1 MTAYQTSSFS
11 ILYIND
17 AGELFG
23 LGRNTSGIYG
33 NGATSSTILTVPVPL
48 TSFLPL
54 NEGES
59 IANLR
64 TTGLSNSGVV
74 AMLLTTQ
81 NRLLVAGSNLN
92 LIDGSQASSVNITTY
107 KDITASLNLNGNE
120 TISELIL
127 ATDIQGVRTS
137 TNRFIIWG
145 ANNPVRLFPQP
156 GGLAVNIPVGTP
168 TDVTALLNQPLVPG
182 ETIELLSVTRT
193 AGVYKTSN
201 NRYFVWGDNSSFALM
216 MFQAQ
221 NFASSVPVEVTT
233 SVLNLIGQNN
243 EIVKFVPMDGS
254 FTMNFFTN
262 DNKLYNYGDYRNV
275 FLPNT
280 TDRPTLQLPFFG
292 DSTPLEISS
301 KFELLE
307 GEYPTHAF
315 AYGFLTNLNRYRRGT
330 TFQGPY
336 ALSTADLSNILRP
349 GETIVASFGI
359 VSDARFTTSYGRV
372 FSVGNSTTI
381 VNVTST
387 TLTEKLLS
395 TLPLPYNEDITYV
408 PVREGFTFEGWFTD
422 KNLNSPFTGK
432 VPANNNLVLYGLF
445 VPIGG

>member
-1 MTAYQTSSFS
+1 MDALNLTVFPNTSLTAYAIWDPELFNVNFYELTSTMTGYQTSAFS
-11 ILYIND
+11 TLYING

-23 LGRNTSGIYG
+23 LNRNTSGIYG

-64 TTGLSNSGVV
+64 TTSLSNGGVV

-127 ATDIQGVRTS
+127 ATDVQGVRTS
-137 TNRFIIWG
+137 ANRFLLWG
-145 ANNPVRLFPQP
+145 ANNPIRLFPQP
-156 GGLAVNIPVGTP
+156 DGIASFLPVGTP

-233 SVLNLIGQNN
+233 SVLNLIGQ
-243 EIVKFVPMDGS
+243 KMR
-254 FTMNFFTN
+254 
-262 DNKLYNYGDYRNV
+262 L
-275 FLPNT
+275 
-280 TDRPTLQLPFFG
+280 
-292 DSTPLEISS
+292 
-301 KFELLE
+301 
-307 GEYPTHAF
+307 
-315 AYGFLTNLNRYRRGT
+315 
-330 TFQGPY
+330 
-336 ALSTADLSNILRP
+336 
-349 GETIVASFGI
+349 
-359 VSDARFTTSYGRV
+359 
-372 FSVGNSTTI
+372 
-381 VNVTST
+381 
-387 TLTEKLLS
+387 
-395 TLPLPYNEDITYV
+395 
-408 PVREGFTFEGWFTD
+408 
-422 KNLNSPFTGK
+422 
-432 VPANNNLVLYGLF
+432 
-445 VPIGG
+445 